1 MDMFGGIIFK
11 VNVNA
16 LRTTL
21 KIFLDHISISH
32 SLLMRNML
40 KRSSYPHSHPQNKIQ
55 RPPSKSHM
63 LTNEHVHV
71 IFSSFQKTFQQDLKF
86 QLHQLY
92 GNSRVLQVS
101 LR

>member
-1 MDMFGGIIFK
+1 
-11 VNVNA
+11 
-16 LRTTL
+16 
-21 KIFLDHISISH
+21 
-32 SLLMRNML
+32 MRNML

-55 RPPSKSHM
+55 RPASKSHM

-101 LR
+101 HLIGKRFNSLSILGGCW